1 MKYLL
6 MFLLAALLP
15 LSAQSDSNA
24 AVEKEIRENVM
35 KFNGSYAENDL
46 GSYFSFYAE
55 DSMLIVGGSRVIL
68 ADYHKG
74 WHEFIA
80 GGGGVEKNEITD
92 IQVQV
97 LSGGEVAIANYLI
110 EARSRSIEGEVS
122 KESAIETDV
131 WQKRDGVWKIVS
143 MHYTSRPKEQEAKEE
158 AKKETMKE
166 VQAPTATSPVRLD
179 PDKIAGVGLSAEELF
194 IPPEA
199 ILEGSHRPRGDVL
212 FQGEELTMEI
222 YEDDPAT
229 FAINQPFPI
238 DEYVLVLSG
247 KLILTDTGGQVH
259 EFVAGD
265 SLVVPKG
272 FMGTWQMLG
281 NYRELIAVR
290 TATYEGG
297 SSTGED

>member
-35 KFNGSYAENDL
+35 KFNGTYAENDL
-46 GSYFSFYAE
+46 GPYFSFYAE
-55 DSMLIVGGSRVIL
+55 DAMLIVGGSRINL
-68 ADYHKG
+68 ANYRKG
-74 WHEFIA
+74 WHEYIA

-92 IQVQV
+92 IQVRV
-97 LSGGEVAIANYLI
+97 LPGGEVAVATYLI

-131 WQKRDGVWKIVS
+131 WQKRDGAWKIVS
-143 MHYTSRPKEQEAKEE
+143 MHYTSRPKEEE
-158 AKKETMKE
+158 AIKE
-166 VQAPTATSPVRLD
+166 VKASTAPSPVRLD
-179 PDKIAGVGLSAEELF
+179 RDKIAGVDLSAEEPF

-212 FQGEELTMEI
+212 YRGEELTMEI

-238 DEYVLVLSG
+238 DEYVLVMSG
-247 KLILTDTGGQVH
+247 KLILTDAGGQVQ
-259 EFVAGD
+259 EFVEGD

-272 FMGTWQMLG
+272 FTGTWKMLG

-290 TATYEGG
+290 TVTYVDA
-297 SSTGED
+297 SSTGEK